1 MKIAIIGSGNIAN
14 THAQELTGMGR
25 KIALVIGIVPEQTE
39 EFQKKWNIE
48 EASTDFTGRL
58 NGILPRYMC
67 VPRRRYT
74 IRWLRI

>member
-39 EFQKKWNIE
+39 EFQKKME
-48 EASTDFTGRL
+48 
-58 NGILPRYMC
+58 Y
-67 VPRRRYT
+67 RRSFYRFSPGA
-74 IRWLRI
+74 